1 MWAVTEWEWN
11 PDTYLAEMA
20 AEIPGYEE
28 LQEAV
33 AAATATVHAAR
44 VLELGT
50 GTGETALRVWAGQ
63 PDSQWIGIDARTI
76 AELSMQLEILKAIYA
91 RAIDLFQRGRKDEG
105 LRYGL
110 RIQGYGDWNLDNV
123 YAFVYERSVELE
135 PHAHHAFVGGIRAAD
150 FALMLNS

>member
-1 MWAVTEWEWN
+1 MDDYQKEIADLESQVEQLVE
-11 PDTYLAEMA
+11 AE
-20 AEIPGYEE
+20 G
-28 LQEAV
+28 
-33 AAATATVHAAR
+33 
-44 VLELGT
+44 
-50 GTGETALRVWAGQ
+50 
-63 PDSQWIGIDARTI
+63 DARTI

-91 RAIDLFQRGRKDEG
+91 RATDLLQRGRKDEG

-135 PHAHHAFVGGIRAAD
+135 PRPHSAFVGGIKTAD